1 MKPLCL
7 RLVATSC
14 CLVMAAG
21 SHASSRPRYGGMVR
35 ILLHDRVNTIDPAAE
50 DDHPAARDR
59 LAGLLFETLAVF
71 DDQGRLQPGLAT
83 SWSPDNGKRTWQF
96 HLRLA
101 KFSDGSQLIAG
112 DVVAG
117 LTRAGLPWKC
127 TASDRQ
133 TVMIE
138 ASGPVPHMP
147 ELLALAKFAVVK
159 RQPDGT
165 LLGTGPYKMSEWRPG
180 ERALLI
186 ANEDHWEGRA
196 FPDAIEVQMGGSLR
210 ERLLERQLGPYAAAD
225 LTLDQLRSLD
235 GANQDIL
242 VSHPADLL
250 VILFLQPDSAPPGK
264 AGRKAVDAR
273 VREAMANALDRA
285 TISNALLQRKSSAAS
300 GVLPQWLTGY
310 EFLFPSLS
318 DRARA
323 RKLAADAGLAGLSP
337 LALAYDF
344 SDPVAK
350 LVAERIVVD
359 CGQVGITVRAYG
371 DAHVNTRSGQAS
383 LTADAVMLRLPLRSL
398 EPSVALLAINVDLGL
413 DAEYGSALLSAG
425 RPEDLYEI
433 ERKMLENFRV
443 VPVAHVSQALWLNGN
458 AHNWQ
463 QLPTGAWNLNQLWM
477 EGARPSVP

>member
-1 MKPLCL
+1 M
-7 RLVATSC
+7 V
-14 CLVMAAG
+14 AG

-59 LAGLLFETLAVF
+59 LAGLLFETLAVI
-71 DDQGRLQPGLAT
+71 DDQGRLHPGLAS
-83 SWSPDNGKRTWQF
+83 SWSPDSGKRTWLF
-96 HLRLA
+96 RLRLA
-101 KFSDGSQLIAG
+101 KFSDGSPLTAA
-112 DVVAG
+112 DAASS

-127 TASDRQ
+127 TAADLQ
-133 TVMIE
+133 TVSIE
-138 ASGPVPHMP
+138 APAPVPHLP
-147 ELLALAKFAVVK
+147 ELLALAKFAIVK
-159 RQPDGT
+159 RQSDGT
-165 LLGTGPYKMSEWRPG
+165 LLGTGPYKLSEWRPG

-186 ANEDHWEGRA
+186 VNEDHWEGRA

-210 ERLLERQLGPYAAAD
+210 ERLLERQLGPYAAAE

-250 VILFLQPDSAPPGK
+250 VILFLQPDAASTGR
-264 AGRKAVDAR
+264 AGRRPVDPR
-273 VREAMANALDRA
+273 VREALANALDRA

-300 GVLPQWLTGY
+300 GLLPQWLTGY

-323 RKLAADAGLAGLSP
+323 RKLVTDAGLGGQSGS

-383 LTADAVMLRLPLRSL
+383 LTADAILLRLPLRSL
-398 EPSVALLAINVDLGL
+398 EPSVALSSRSVDLGL
-413 DAEYGSALLSAG
+413 DGQYGSALLTAG

-463 QLPTGAWNLNQLWM
+463 QLPTGAWNLDQLWL